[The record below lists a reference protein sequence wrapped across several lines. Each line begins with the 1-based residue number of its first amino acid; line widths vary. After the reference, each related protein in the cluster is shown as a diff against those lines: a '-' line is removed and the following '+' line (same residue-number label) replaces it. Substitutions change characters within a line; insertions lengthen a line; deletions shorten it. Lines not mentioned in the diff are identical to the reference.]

1 MHSRFTLNLRMFD
14 TQVTTQ
20 PSLSAEMKTFYED
33 TLIDTAE
40 PKLVHDQFGD
50 KYPIPKNNGKTIEF
64 RKYAALPKA
73 LTPLTEGVTPAGNSL
88 SVTTKE
94 ATVNQFGDYIKMSDM
109 LELTAIDNNVVQ
121 ATKQLGSQSGRTL
134 DTITREI
141 VNAGTNVIYA
151 DKADGSEVLSRKA
164 LTTDCELTVDTIF
177 RAAAVLKSMNAD
189 GVDGGGFV
197 AIIHPYVAYAVMT
210 NENFID
216 IHKYKNPEDIY
227 EGEIGTIGGV
237 RFVESTEAKIFAED
251 GCPEFYE
258 LTKDTKFV
266 AGKEYYTTSDSGVT
280 YTKAS
285 VTTGSSVTASTYYE
299 KHYTAIF
306 STLVIGAHAYAV
318 TDVTGGGLEHIVKQ
332 LGYGDDPLNQRSS
345 VGWKATKTAEIL
357 SDEYMVRI
365 ESCVKKFSN
374 KIQAN

>member
-1 MHSRFTLNLRMFD
+1 MHRFLLNLRMFD

-20 PSLSAEMKTFYED
+20 ESLSAEMKTFYED
-33 TLIDTAE
+33 TLIDNAE

-73 LTPLTEGVTPAGNSL
+73 LTPLTEGVTPTGNNL
-88 SVTTKE
+88 SVSTKE
-94 ATVNQFGDYIKMSDM
+94 ATINQFGDYIKLSDM
-109 LELTAIDNNVVQ
+109 LQLTTIDDNVVQ
-121 ATKQLGSQSGRTL
+121 STKLLGSQSGRTL

-164 LTTDCELTVDTIF
+164 LTLDSELTVDTIF
-177 RAAAVLKSMNAD
+177 RAVAQLKSMNAD
-189 GVDGGGFV
+189 GISGGEFV
-197 AIIHPYVAYAVMT
+197 AIIHPFVSYALMRSDDWVS
-210 NENFID
+210 
-216 IHKYKNPEDIY
+216 IHQYKNPENIY
-227 EGEIGTIGGV
+227 QGEIGTIGGV

-251 GCPEFYE
+251 GCPEFYA

-266 AGKEYYTTSDSGVT
+266 AGKTYYTKSSET
-280 YTKAS
+280 YSAAS
-285 VTTGSSVTASTYYE
+285 VTPGSAVTADTYYE

-318 TDVTGGGLEHIVKQ
+318 TDVPGGGLEHIIKQ

-365 ESCVKKFSN
+365 ESCVKRYSN
-374 KIQAN
+374 KIEAN

>member
-1 MHSRFTLNLRMFD
+1 MHRFLLNLRMFD
-14 TQVTTQ
+14 TQVTSQ
-20 PSLSAEMKTFYED
+20 ESLSAEMKTFYED
-33 TLIDTAE
+33 TLIDNAE

-73 LTPLTEGVTPAGNSL
+73 LTPLTEGVTPTGNNL
-88 SVTTKE
+88 SVSTKE
-94 ATVNQFGDYIKMSDM
+94 ATINQFGDYVKLSDM
-109 LELTAIDNNVVQ
+109 LQLTTIDDNVVQ
-121 ATKQLGSQSGRTL
+121 STKLLGSQSGRTL

-164 LTTDCELTVDTIF
+164 LTLDSELTVDTIF
-177 RAAAVLKSMNAD
+177 RAVAQLKSMNAD
-189 GVDGGGFV
+189 GISGGEFV
-197 AIIHPYVAYAVMT
+197 AIIHPFVSYALMRSDDWVS
-210 NENFID
+210 
-216 IHKYKNPEDIY
+216 IHQYKNPENIY
-227 EGEIGTIGGV
+227 QGEIGTIGGV

-251 GCPEFYE
+251 GCPEFYA

-266 AGKEYYTTSDSGVT
+266 AGKTYYTKSSET
-280 YTKAS
+280 YSAAS
-285 VTTGSSVTASTYYE
+285 VTPGNSVTADTYYE

-318 TDVTGGGLEHIVKQ
+318 TDVTGGGLEHIIKQ

-365 ESCVKKFSN
+365 ESCVKRYSN
-374 KIQAN
+374 KIEAN

>member
-1 MHSRFTLNLRMFD
+1 MHRFLLNLRMFD

-20 PSLSAEMKTFYED
+20 ESLSAEMKTFYED
-33 TLIDTAE
+33 TLIDNAE

-73 LTPLTEGVTPAGNSL
+73 LTPLTEGVTPTGNNL
-88 SVTTKE
+88 SVSTKE
-94 ATVNQFGDYIKMSDM
+94 ATINQFGDYIKLSDM
-109 LELTAIDNNVVQ
+109 LQLTTIDDNVVQ
-121 ATKQLGSQSGRTL
+121 STKLLGSQSGRTL

-164 LTTDCELTVDTIF
+164 LTLDSELTVDTIF
-177 RAAAVLKSMNAD
+177 RAVAQLKSMNAD
-189 GVDGGGFV
+189 GISGDEFV
-197 AIIHPYVAYAVMT
+197 AIIHPFVSYALMRSDDWVS
-210 NENFID
+210 
-216 IHKYKNPEDIY
+216 IHQYKNPENIY
-227 EGEIGTIGGV
+227 QGEIGTIGGV

-251 GCPEFYE
+251 GCPEFYA

-266 AGKEYYTTSDSGVT
+266 AGKTYYTKSSDT
-280 YTKAS
+280 YSAAS
-285 VTTGSSVTASTYYE
+285 VTPGGAVTADTYYE

-318 TDVTGGGLEHIVKQ
+318 TDVTGGGLEHIIKQ

-365 ESCVKKFSN
+365 ESCVKRYSN
-374 KIQAN
+374 KIEAN

>member
-1 MHSRFTLNLRMFD
+1 MHRFLLNLRMFD

-20 PSLSAEMKTFYED
+20 ESLSAEMKTFYED
-33 TLIDTAE
+33 TLIDNAE

-73 LTPLTEGVTPAGNSL
+73 LTPLTEGVTPTGNNL
-88 SVTTKE
+88 SVSTKE
-94 ATVNQFGDYIKMSDM
+94 ATINQFGDYIKLSDM
-109 LELTAIDNNVVQ
+109 LQLTTIDDNVVQ
-121 ATKQLGSQSGRTL
+121 STKLLGSQSGRTL

-164 LTTDCELTVDTIF
+164 LTLDSELTVDTIF
-177 RAAAVLKSMNAD
+177 RAVAQLKSMNAD
-189 GVDGGGFV
+189 GISGGEFV
-197 AIIHPYVAYAVMT
+197 AIIHPFVSYALMRSDDWVS
-210 NENFID
+210 
-216 IHKYKNPEDIY
+216 IHQYKNPENIY
-227 EGEIGTIGGV
+227 QGEIGTIGGV

-251 GCPEFYE
+251 GCPEFYA

-266 AGKEYYTTSDSGVT
+266 AGKTYYTKSSEI
-280 YTKAS
+280 YSAAS
-285 VTTGSSVTASTYYE
+285 VTPGNSVTADTYYE

-318 TDVTGGGLEHIVKQ
+318 TDVTGGGLEHIIKQ

-365 ESCVKKFSN
+365 ESCVKRYSN
-374 KIQAN
+374 KIEAN

>member
-1 MHSRFTLNLRMFD
+1 MHRFLLNLRMFD

-20 PSLSAEMKTFYED
+20 ESLSAEMKTFYED
-33 TLIDTAE
+33 TLIDNAE

-73 LTPLTEGVTPAGNSL
+73 LTPLTEGVTPTGNNL
-88 SVTTKE
+88 SVSTKE
-94 ATVNQFGDYIKMSDM
+94 ATINQFGDYIKLSDM
-109 LELTAIDNNVVQ
+109 LQLTTIDDNVVQ
-121 ATKQLGSQSGRTL
+121 STKLLGSQSGRTL

-164 LTTDCELTVDTIF
+164 LTLDSELSVDTIF
-177 RAAAVLKSMNAD
+177 RAVAQLKSMNAD
-189 GVDGGGFV
+189 GISGGEFV
-197 AIIHPYVAYAVMT
+197 AIIHPFVSYALMRSDDWVS
-210 NENFID
+210 
-216 IHKYKNPEDIY
+216 IHQYKNPENIY
-227 EGEIGTIGGV
+227 QGEIGTIGGV

-251 GCPEFYE
+251 GCPEFYA

-266 AGKEYYTTSDSGVT
+266 AGKTYYTKSSET
-280 YTKAS
+280 YSAAS
-285 VTTGSSVTASTYYE
+285 VTPGNSVTADTYYE

-318 TDVTGGGLEHIVKQ
+318 TDVTGGGLEHIIKQ

-365 ESCVKKFSN
+365 ESCVKRYSN
-374 KIQAN
+374 KIEAN

>member
-1 MHSRFTLNLRMFD
+1 MHRFLLNLRMFD

-20 PSLSAEMKTFYED
+20 ESLSAEMKAFYED
-33 TLIDTAE
+33 TLIDNAE

-73 LTPLTEGVTPAGNSL
+73 LTPLTEGVTPTGNNL
-88 SVTTKE
+88 SVSTKE
-94 ATVNQFGDYIKMSDM
+94 ATINQFGDYIKLSDM
-109 LELTAIDNNVVQ
+109 LQLTTIDDNVVQ
-121 ATKQLGSQSGRTL
+121 STKLLGSQSGRTL

-164 LTTDCELTVDTIF
+164 LTLDSELTVDTIF
-177 RAAAVLKSMNAD
+177 RAVAQLKSMNAD
-189 GVDGGGFV
+189 GISGGEFV
-197 AIIHPYVAYAVMT
+197 AIIHPFVSYALMRSDDWVS
-210 NENFID
+210 
-216 IHKYKNPEDIY
+216 IHQYKNPENIY
-227 EGEIGTIGGV
+227 QGEIGTIGGV

-251 GCPEFYE
+251 GCPEFYA

-266 AGKEYYTTSDSGVT
+266 AGKTYYTKSSDT
-280 YTKAS
+280 YAAAS
-285 VTTGSSVTASTYYE
+285 VTPGSAVTADTYYE

-306 STLVIGAHAYAV
+306 STLVIGSHAYAV
-318 TDVTGGGLEHIVKQ
+318 TDVTGGGLEHIIKQ

-365 ESCVKKFSN
+365 ESCVKRYSN
-374 KIQAN
+374 KIEAN

>member
-1 MHSRFTLNLRMFD
+1 MHRFLLNLRMFD
-14 TQVTTQ
+14 TQVTSQ
-20 PSLSAEMKTFYED
+20 ESLSAEMKTFYED
-33 TLIDTAE
+33 TLIDNAE

-73 LTPLTEGVTPAGNSL
+73 LTPLTEGVTPTGNNL
-88 SVTTKE
+88 SVSTKE
-94 ATVNQFGDYIKMSDM
+94 ATINQFGDYIKLSDM
-109 LELTAIDNNVVQ
+109 LQLTTIDDNVVQ
-121 ATKQLGSQSGRTL
+121 STKLLGSQSGRTL

-164 LTTDCELTVDTIF
+164 LTLDSELTVDTIF
-177 RAAAVLKSMNAD
+177 RAVAQLKSMNAD
-189 GVDGGGFV
+189 GISGGEFV
-197 AIIHPYVAYAVMT
+197 AIIHPFVSYALMRSDDWVS
-210 NENFID
+210 
-216 IHKYKNPEDIY
+216 IHQYKNPENIY
-227 EGEIGTIGGV
+227 QGEIGTIGGV

-251 GCPEFYE
+251 GCPEFYA

-266 AGKEYYTTSDSGVT
+266 AGKTYYTKSSET
-280 YTKAS
+280 YSAAS
-285 VTTGSSVTASTYYE
+285 VTPGNSVTADTYYE

-318 TDVTGGGLEHIVKQ
+318 TDVTGGGLEHIIKQ

-365 ESCVKKFSN
+365 ESCVKRYSN
-374 KIQAN
+374 KIEAN

>member
-1 MHSRFTLNLRMFD
+1 MHRFLLNLRMFD

-20 PSLSAEMKTFYED
+20 ESLSAEMKTYYED
-33 TLIDTAE
+33 TLIDNAE

-73 LTPLTEGVTPAGNSL
+73 LTPLIEGVTPTGNSL
-88 SVTTKE
+88 SVSTKE
-94 ATVNQFGDYIKMSDM
+94 ATINQFGDYIKLSDM
-109 LELTAIDNNVVQ
+109 LQLTTIDNNVVQ
-121 ATKQLGSQSGRTL
+121 STKLLGSQSGRTL

-164 LTTDCELTVDTIF
+164 LTLDSELTVDTIF
-177 RAAAVLKSMNAD
+177 RAVAQLKSMNAD
-189 GVDGGGFV
+189 GISGGEFV
-197 AIIHPYVAYAVMT
+197 AIIHPFVSYALMRSDDWVS
-210 NENFID
+210 
-216 IHKYKNPEDIY
+216 IHQYKNPENIY
-227 EGEIGTIGGV
+227 QGEIGTIGGV

-251 GCPEFYE
+251 GCPEFYA

-266 AGKEYYTTSDSGVT
+266 AGKTYYTKSGET
-280 YTKAS
+280 YSAA
-285 VTTGSSVTASTYYE
+285 SSVTPGSAVTADTYYE

-318 TDVTGGGLEHIVKQ
+318 TDVTGGGLEHIIKQ

-365 ESCVKKFSN
+365 ESCVKRYSN
-374 KIQAN
+374 KIEAN

>member
-1 MHSRFTLNLRMFD
+1 MHRFLLNLRMFD

-20 PSLSAEMKTFYED
+20 ESLSAEMKTYYED
-33 TLIDTAE
+33 TLIDNAE

-73 LTPLTEGVTPAGNSL
+73 LTPLTEGVTPTGNSL
-88 SVTTKE
+88 SVSTKE
-94 ATVNQFGDYIKMSDM
+94 ATINQFGDYIKLSDM
-109 LELTAIDNNVVQ
+109 LQLTTIDNNVVQ
-121 ATKQLGSQSGRTL
+121 STKLLGSQSGRTL

-164 LTTDCELTVDTIF
+164 LTLDSELTVDTIF
-177 RAAAVLKSMNAD
+177 RAVAQLKSMNAD
-189 GVDGGGFV
+189 SISGGEFV
-197 AIIHPYVAYAVMT
+197 AIIHPFVSYALMRSDDWVS
-210 NENFID
+210 
-216 IHKYKNPEDIY
+216 IHQYKNPENIY
-227 EGEIGTIGGV
+227 QGEIGTIGGV

-251 GCPEFYE
+251 GCPEFYA

-266 AGKEYYTTSDSGVT
+266 AGKTYYTKSSDT
-280 YTKAS
+280 YSAAS
-285 VTTGSSVTASTYYE
+285 VTPGGAVTADTYYE

-318 TDVTGGGLEHIVKQ
+318 TDVTGGGLEHIIKQ

-365 ESCVKKFSN
+365 ESCVKRYSN
-374 KIQAN
+374 KIEAN

>member
-1 MHSRFTLNLRMFD
+1 MHRFLLNLRMFD

-20 PSLSAEMKTFYED
+20 ESLSAEMKTFYEG
-33 TLIDTAE
+33 TLIDNAE

-73 LTPLTEGVTPAGNSL
+73 LTPLTEGVTPTGNSL
-88 SVTTKE
+88 SVSTKE
-94 ATVNQFGDYIKMSDM
+94 ATINQFGDYIKLSDM
-109 LELTAIDNNVVQ
+109 LQLTTIDNNVIQ
-121 ATKQLGSQSGRTL
+121 STKLLGSQSGRTL

-164 LTTDCELTVDTIF
+164 LTLDSELSVDTIF
-177 RAAAVLKSMNAD
+177 RAVAQLKSMNAD
-189 GVDGGGFV
+189 GISGGEFV
-197 AIIHPYVAYAVMT
+197 AIIHPFVSYALMRSDDWVS
-210 NENFID
+210 
-216 IHKYKNPEDIY
+216 IHQYKNPENIY
-227 EGEIGTIGGV
+227 QGEIGTIGGV

-251 GCPEFYE
+251 GCPEFYA

-266 AGKEYYTTSDSGVT
+266 AGKTYYTKSGET
-280 YTKAS
+280 YSAAS
-285 VTTGSSVTASTYYE
+285 VTPGGAVTADTYYE

-306 STLVIGAHAYAV
+306 STLVIGSHAYAV

-365 ESCVKKFSN
+365 ESCVKRYSN
-374 KIQAN
+374 KIEAN

>member
-1 MHSRFTLNLRMFD
+1 MHRFLLNLRMFD

-20 PSLSAEMKTFYED
+20 ESLSAEMKTFYED
-33 TLIDTAE
+33 TLIDNAE

-73 LTPLTEGVTPAGNSL
+73 LTPLTEGVTPTGNNL
-88 SVTTKE
+88 SVSTKE
-94 ATVNQFGDYIKMSDM
+94 ATINQFGDYIKLSDM
-109 LELTAIDNNVVQ
+109 LQLTTIDDNVVQ
-121 ATKQLGSQSGRTL
+121 STKLLGSQSGRTL

-164 LTTDCELTVDTIF
+164 LTLDSELTVDTIF
-177 RAAAVLKSMNAD
+177 RAVAQLKSMNAD
-189 GVDGGGFV
+189 GISGGEFV
-197 AIIHPYVAYAVMT
+197 AIIHPFVSYALMRSDDWVS
-210 NENFID
+210 
-216 IHKYKNPEDIY
+216 IHQYKNPENIY
-227 EGEIGTIGGV
+227 QGEIGTIGGV

-251 GCPEFYE
+251 GCPEFYA

-266 AGKEYYTTSDSGVT
+266 AGKTYYTKSSDT
-280 YTKAS
+280 YSAAS
-285 VTTGSSVTASTYYE
+285 VTPGGAVTADTYYE

-318 TDVTGGGLEHIVKQ
+318 TDVTGGGLEHIIKQ

-365 ESCVKKFSN
+365 ESCVKRYSN
-374 KIQAN
+374 KIEAN

>member
-1 MHSRFTLNLRMFD
+1 MHRFLLNLRMFD

-20 PSLSAEMKTFYED
+20 ESLSAEMKTFYED
-33 TLIDTAE
+33 TLIDNAE

-73 LTPLTEGVTPAGNSL
+73 LTPLTEGVTPTGNNL
-88 SVTTKE
+88 SVSTKE
-94 ATVNQFGDYIKMSDM
+94 ATINQFGDYIKLSDM
-109 LELTAIDNNVVQ
+109 LQLTTIDDNVVQ
-121 ATKQLGSQSGRTL
+121 STKLLGSQSGRTL

-164 LTTDCELTVDTIF
+164 LTLDSELTVDTIF
-177 RAAAVLKSMNAD
+177 RAVAQLKSMNAD
-189 GVDGGGFV
+189 GISGGEFV
-197 AIIHPYVAYAVMT
+197 AIIHPFVSYALMRSDDWVS
-210 NENFID
+210 
-216 IHKYKNPEDIY
+216 IHQYKNPENIY
-227 EGEIGTIGGV
+227 QGEIGTIGGV

-251 GCPEFYE
+251 GCPEFYA

-266 AGKEYYTTSDSGVT
+266 AGKTYYTKSSET
-280 YTKAS
+280 YSAAS
-285 VTTGSSVTASTYYE
+285 VTPGNSVTADTYYE

-318 TDVTGGGLEHIVKQ
+318 TDVTGGGLEHIIKQ

-365 ESCVKKFSN
+365 ESCVKRYSN
-374 KIQAN
+374 KIEAN

>member
-1 MHSRFTLNLRMFD
+1 MHRFLLNLRMFD

-20 PSLSAEMKTFYED
+20 ESLSAEMKTYYED
-33 TLIDTAE
+33 TLIDNAE

-73 LTPLTEGVTPAGNSL
+73 LTPLTEGVTPTGNSL
-88 SVTTKE
+88 SVSTKE
-94 ATVNQFGDYIKMSDM
+94 ATINQFGDYIKLSDM
-109 LELTAIDNNVVQ
+109 LQLTTIDNNVVQ
-121 ATKQLGSQSGRTL
+121 STKLLGSQSGRTL

-164 LTTDCELTVDTIF
+164 LTLDSELTVDTIF
-177 RAAAVLKSMNAD
+177 RAVAQLKSMNAD
-189 GVDGGGFV
+189 GISGGEFV
-197 AIIHPYVAYAVMT
+197 AIIHPFVSYALMRSDDWVS
-210 NENFID
+210 
-216 IHKYKNPEDIY
+216 IHQYKNPENIY
-227 EGEIGTIGGV
+227 QGEIGTIGGV

-251 GCPEFYE
+251 GCPEFYA

-266 AGKEYYTTSDSGVT
+266 AGKTYYTKSSDT
-280 YTKAS
+280 YSAAS
-285 VTTGSSVTASTYYE
+285 VTPGSAVTADTYYE

-318 TDVTGGGLEHIVKQ
+318 TDVKGGGLEHIIKQ

-365 ESCVKKFSN
+365 ESCVKRYSN
-374 KIQAN
+374 KIEAN